1 MSITL
6 VAELSNSSRVTTD
19 FGEQFCALSKSDQL
33 VTMEPTSTTGSSDAG
48 STVTTQLALLVPSFD
63 PSKDDL
69 LIYQQKVEMLTA
81 TWPEGKLIELAT
93 RLVLNTTGTA
103 FQKLQ
108 LNQSQILVN
117 NKSGIR
123 KIIELL
129 GGAWGQI
136 PLEKKFE
143 AAERAIFR
151 CQQRNDE
158 ANDSYLARA
167 DVLWQELLNKGT
179 KLDELQAYVIL
190 RGSLLSSEDK
200 KRVIIDSDTSGS
212 GTLQVSKVQA
222 AVRMLGAGFFHE
234 MTSGKRIN
242 KFKTYDNSTALMM
255 DDEETDDNFHAVSD
269 SFGDEDEALEQ
280 LVAEGDEDALLVSE
294 FENAALEVLQDDSGL
309 SSAYSAYTEARRKL
323 SEKVRF
329 RGFFPIGK
337 GKGKS
342 SGKSGKGRFGKG
354 MNRDRKPLSQRILR
368 SQCRRCFQFGHWKD
382 ECPLKSQDGGSSV
395 AASSTGAPSSS
406 FTGTATMNV
415 PDSLPLE
422 FLNFL

>member
-1 MSITL
+1 M
-6 VAELSNSSRVTTD
+6 ATT
-19 FGEQFCALSKSDQL
+19 
-33 VTMEPTSTTGSSDAG
+33 PTAGSSETG

-108 LNQSQILVN
+108 LNQSSILVN
-117 NKSGIR
+117 DKSGIK

-136 PLEKKFE
+136 PLERKFE

-151 CQQRNDE
+151 CQQKNDE

-179 KLDELQAYVIL
+179 KLEELQAYVIL
-190 RGSLLSSEDK
+190 RGSLLSSDDK

-329 RGFFPIGK
+329 RGF
-337 GKGKS
+337 S
-342 SGKSGKGRFGKG
+342 R
-354 MNRDRKPLSQRILR
+354 
-368 SQCRRCFQFGHWKD
+368 
-382 ECPLKSQDGGSSV
+382 
-395 AASSTGAPSSS
+395 
-406 FTGTATMNV
+406 
-415 PDSLPLE
+415 LE
-422 FLNFL
+422 KEKVSHLENLARGDLAKA

>member
-1 MSITL
+1 METTSGGT
-6 VAELSNSSRVTTD
+6 AE
-19 FGEQFCALSKSDQL
+19 
-33 VTMEPTSTTGSSDAG
+33 TSQA
-48 STVTTQLALLVPSFD
+48 VTTQLALLVPSFD
-63 PSKDDL
+63 PAKDDL
-69 LIYQQKVEMLTA
+69 LIYQQKVELLTA

-136 PLEKKFE
+136 PLERKFE

-151 CQQRNDE
+151 CQQKNDE

-179 KLDELQAYVIL
+179 KLDELQAYIIL

-200 KRVIIDSDTSGS
+200 KRVIIDSDGGGS
-212 GTLQVSKVQA
+212 GKLEINKVQS

-234 MTSGKRIN
+234 MTSGKKVNR
-242 KFKTYDNSTALMM
+242 FKTYDNSTALMM
-255 DDEETDDNFHAVSD
+255 DEDDYDENFHTAGEPSVD
-269 SFGDEDEALEQ
+269 DDDVLEQ
-280 LVAEGDEDALLVSE
+280 LIAEGDEDALLISE
-294 FENAALEVLQDDSGL
+294 FESAAQELLQEDAGL
-309 SSAYSAYTEARRKL
+309 SSTFSAYTEARRKL

-329 RGFFPIGK
+329 RGFSRSEKAKGNHRESLAKDDWEKGSTEIASLYRNASFAHNVVDAFSLVTGK
-337 GKGKS
+337 
-342 SGKSGKGRFGKG
+342 
-354 MNRDRKPLSQRILR
+354 
-368 SQCRRCFQFGHWKD
+368 
-382 ECPLKSQDGGSSV
+382 
-395 AASSTGAPSSS
+395 
-406 FTGTATMNV
+406 MNV
-415 PDSLPLE
+415 L
-422 FLNFL
+422 